1 MATFDH
7 FDTDLAIQKFCRIS
21 INLYVSIKY
30 SSTIITRIQTAWLQ
44 YIHRMTLCSL
54 ATTTAFISY

>member
-7 FDTDLAIQKFCRIS
+7 FDTDLAIQKFCRIA

-30 SSTIITRIQTAWLQ
+30 SSTIITRIQTA
-44 YIHRMTLCSL
+44 
-54 ATTTAFISY
+54 